1 LTIVKQHSKEIVYKE
16 IVYNVTAM
24 LYALKSARNKESMG
38 NAPLPLYR
46 FIIALALIF
55 VLGQIGFTPN
65 AKADPPP
72 LADPIGQQNALG
84 PFSPDSPF
92 YPLQRFIEWLR
103 LQLTLNPLERAK
115 YELTLMERRA
125 EEIRDLA
132 QRGRLTIERVE
143 SLRRQGEAFL
153 NSARERIDAAAE
165 KGIDV
170 SELTRRTQTLI
181 ERQQNILRDALEQA
195 PAETQNFIQR
205 AAEAIRTSKEWILN
219 LIERIPLPER

>member
-1 LTIVKQHSKEIVYKE
+1 
-16 IVYNVTAM
+16 M
-24 LYALKSARNKESMG
+24 LYTLKNTRNKDNMN
-38 NAPLPLYR
+38 NALLSPCR
-46 FIIALALIF
+46 FMIALALIF
-55 VLGQIGFTPN
+55 ALGQIVFTPG
-65 AKADPPP
+65 AKADRQL
-72 LADPIGQQNALG
+72 LADPVGQQSALG
-84 PFSPDSPF
+84 LFSPDSPF

-103 LQLTLNPLERAK
+103 LQLTFNPLERAK

-143 SLRRQGEAFL
+143 SLRQQGEAFL

-170 SELTRRTQTLI
+170 SELTKRTQTLI
-181 ERQQNILRDALEQA
+181 ERQQDILRDALEQT

-205 AAEAIRTSKEWILN
+205 AAEAIRAAKEWILN
-219 LIERIPLPER
+219 SIERIPLPER